1 MKRLIEG
8 GLIWDGAGRLVEDG
22 AILVDGGTI
31 EAVLDRRERSRLKL
45 PGDVDRIDASG
56 TLAIPGLVNAHTHL
70 YSSLARGMALPGF
83 SPGSFGE
90 ILEGLWWKLDRAL
103 DPESIRA
110 SALVGAMEA
119 ARCGVTTLIDHHAS
133 AHSIPGSL
141 ALLEDAV
148 CREVGLRA
156 SLAYEVSDRDG
167 AEVAS
172 QGIEEN
178 LDFLAAHG
186 TADDRCGGLFG
197 LHASFT
203 LSDKTLA
210 CVAERLP
217 EGVGVHIHVA
227 EGTEDE
233 DDATKR
239 YRLRV
244 VERLD
249 RYGLLRPGS
258 LLAHCLH
265 VNEAEKDLI
274 AERNAIVVTNPRS
287 NMNNAVGAFDLP
299 GFLGRKVVTGLGTD
313 GLGANLLTELFT
325 AGVLAKHEAKDPRA
339 GAFDALYAILF
350 ENNPTIVE
358 RLLGIRV
365 GRIAAGA
372 PADIALLDYTPP
384 TPPLAE
390 NVLGHLLFGVAVHDL
405 HVSHLLVGGR
415 PILRDSHFVD
425 LDQET
430 IYAHARATAQ
440 KLWRR
445 VV

>member
-8 GLIWDGAGRLVEDG
+8 ALIWDGAGRLVEDG
-22 AILVDGGTI
+22 AILIDGATI
-31 EAVLDRRERSRLKL
+31 EAVLDRHERSQLEILR
-45 PGDVDRIDASG
+45 DVDRIDASG

-83 SPGSFGE
+83 SPRSFGE

-103 DPESIRA
+103 DADSIRA

-133 AHSIPGSL
+133 AHAIPGSL
-141 ALLEDAV
+141 TLLEDAV

-167 AEVAS
+167 AKAAS

-178 LDFLAAHG
+178 LDFLALHG
-186 TADDRCGGLFG
+186 APGGHCGGLFG

-203 LSDKTLA
+203 LSDQTLA
-210 CVAERLP
+210 QVAERLP
-217 EGVGVHIHVA
+217 GGVGVHIHVA
-227 EGTEDE
+227 EGPEDE
-233 DDATKR
+233 DDCTKHH
-239 YRLRV
+239 RLRV

-249 RYGLLRPGS
+249 RYGLLRHNS
-258 LLAHCLH
+258 VLAHCLH
-265 VNEAEKDLI
+265 LDAAEKDLV
-274 AERNAIVVTNPRS
+274 AKRGAIVVTNPRS

-299 GFLGRKVVTGLGTD
+299 GFLGRKVLTGLGTD

-325 AGVLAKHEAKDPRA
+325 ASILEKHEKSDPRA
-339 GAFDALYAILF
+339 GGFDALYAILF
-350 ENNPTIVE
+350 QNNPTIVE

-365 GRIAAGA
+365 GAIAAGA
-372 PADIALLDYTPP
+372 PADVALLDYAPP
-384 TPPLAE
+384 TPLLAE
-390 NVLGHLLFGVAVHDL
+390 NVLGHLLFGIAVHDL

-415 PILRDSHFVD
+415 PVLRGGRFVD
-425 LDQET
+425 LDQEA
-430 IYAHARATAQ
+430 IYAHARDAAQ

-445 VV
+445 LA